1 MGNLLQATVSIQGT
15 RPLLFNHLH
24 PSPEFGQRQERNGTA
39 GNDPTEWQRSVL
51 TIPETRQLYL
61 LPSYFFGCL
70 RDAGRFTKRNRGNLV
85 SAIAST
91 LTLSER
97 RILVDRYLPETPLF
111 YSEEADELVYVFMSI
126 TGGMS
131 KKGSKNV
138 RYRVAAA
145 SGWQCQFL
153 LHWDKTIV
161 SRNELVDS
169 QSEIEG

>member
-85 SAIAST
+85 
-91 LTLSER
+91 
-97 RILVDRYLPETPLF
+97 
-111 YSEEADELVYVFMSI
+111 
-126 TGGMS
+126 
-131 KKGSKNV
+131 
-138 RYRVAAA
+138 
-145 SGWQCQFL
+145 
-153 LHWDKTIV
+153 
-161 SRNELVDS
+161 DS